1 MNDSI
6 PKLDGQVRLSGPE
19 GIIEIYRDNHGI
31 PHVYANSENDA
42 FFGQGFA
49 TAQDRLWHM
58 EADRKRAYGEWSELI
73 GTSGLDQDRLFRS
86 FRIKDL
92 ALSSLKTTSTEAL
105 AMLKSYTAGINSFI
119 DSSSKLPIEFSI
131 IESEPEQW
139 NIYDCIAVY
148 AVRHIMMGVFEGKVW
163 RARLFQE
170 LGYDRACSLI
180 KGYQSGHSII
190 LPPGGQYQGNELP
203 MPQNL
208 TEFLNGTGWLA
219 DVGTGS
225 NNWVLSGEKTAS
237 GKPLLAGDPH
247 RPIDT
252 PNVYY
257 QNHIRCPNFDVI
269 GLSFPGS
276 PGFPHFGHNSRVA
289 WCVTH
294 AQADYQDLYVERFH
308 PTDTSKYLYDEKWQD
323 ADIRT
328 EKINI
333 KGESS
338 IEITTRAT
346 RHGPIVMGNPENGE
360 ALSFKYTAAEPGSS
374 GFNSIYSMLQAK
386 STHEIDNSMKDW
398 VDPCNNFLFADV
410 DGSTGYLL
418 RGKIPKRSEINGWIP
433 VPGST
438 DDHEWSGY
446 IPFNELP
453 RIHDPKSG
461 YIVTANNQIVDESYP
476 HHIGFW
482 FAPEYRAAR
491 ITKRLES
498 LNKATVA
505 DMSAIHGDDL
515 SIPATI
521 FTKYLPQIEASNEK
535 FLWAKELLIDW
546 NNSMDTESIAPT
558 IYSMFR
564 IQLHEKVFSHL
575 LGKLYNAATES
586 SGRGAPVHLMQLG
599 TRLVTAADHN
609 ETTMLPP
616 GHTWVT
622 ITKVCLELSVL
633 ALTNIF
639 GPNTSNWQWGKV
651 HKTKPHHVLSNIY
664 PQLAEILDPPSVPLG
679 GDGDTPMAAG
689 FSETEPFTITGSSA
703 ARYVF
708 DLSDWNN
715 SRWIVPLGSSGNPG
729 SPHYSDQSKQWAK
742 LELNEMLYDWDKIKS
757 NYHSLQ
763 SIITDK

>member
-1 MNDSI
+1 
-6 PKLDGQVRLSGPE
+6 
-19 GIIEIYRDNHGI
+19 
-31 PHVYANSENDA
+31 
-42 FFGQGFA
+42 
-49 TAQDRLWHM
+49 M
-58 EADRKRAYGEWSELI
+58 ESDRKRAYGEWSEII
-73 GTSGLDQDRLFRS
+73 GTDGLDHDRLFRS

-92 ALSSLKTTSTEAL
+92 ALSSLKTTSTDAL
-105 AMLKSYTAGINSFI
+105 AMLKSYTAGINAFI

-131 IESEPEQW
+131 IESEPEPW

-170 LGYDRACSLI
+170 LGYDRAASLI
-180 KGYQSGHSII
+180 QGYQSGHSII
-190 LPPGGQYQGNELP
+190 LPPEGQYEGAELP
-203 MPQNL
+203 MPQNF
-208 TEFLNGTGWLA
+208 TEYLNGTGWLA

-225 NNWVLSGEKTAS
+225 NNWVLSGERTAS
-237 GKPLLAGDPH
+237 GKPLMAGDPH
-247 RPIDT
+247 RPLDT

-257 QNHIRCPNFDVI
+257 QNHVKCPNFDVI

-308 PTDTSKYLYDEKWQD
+308 PTDTSKYLYEENWHD

-328 EKINI
+328 EKIEVR
-333 KGESS
+333 GGTP

-360 ALSFKYTAAEPGSS
+360 ALSLKYTAAVPGSS
-374 GFNSIYSMLQAK
+374 GFNSIYSMLQSK
-386 STHEIDNSMKDW
+386 STQDIDNSMKNW

-418 RGKIPKRSEINGWIP
+418 RGKIPMRAEINGWIP

-446 IPFNELP
+446 IPFDELP
-453 RIHDPKSG
+453 RVHNPKSG

-476 HHIGFW
+476 HFIGLW

-498 LNKATVA
+498 LDQATVK
-505 DMSAIHGDDL
+505 DMSDIHGDDL
-515 SIPATI
+515 SIPAQI
-521 FTKYLPQIEASNEK
+521 FTKYLTQIEASNEK

-546 NNSMDTESIAPT
+546 NCRMDTESIAPS

-564 IQLHEKVFSHL
+564 LQLHEKVFSHL
-575 LGKLYNAATES
+575 LGKLYRAATES
-586 SGRGAPVHLMQLG
+586 SGRGAPVHLMQLA
-599 TRLVTAADHN
+599 TRLVTAAENDD
-609 ETTMLPP
+609 TSMLPT
-616 GHTWVT
+616 GHTWIT
-622 ITKVCLELSVL
+622 ITKMCLELSVL
-633 ALTNIF
+633 ALTNTF
-639 GPNTSNWQWGKV
+639 GSNTSNWQWGKV
-651 HKTKPHHVLSNIY
+651 HKTSPQHLLSAYYPHLSD
-664 PQLAEILDPPSVPLG
+664 ILDPHSVALG
-679 GDGDTPMAAG
+679 GDGDTPMAAS
-689 FSETEPFTITGSSA
+689 FSQVEPFCITGSSA

-729 SPHYSDQSKQWAK
+729 NPHYSDQSEQWAN
-742 LELNEMLYDWDKIKS
+742 LELNEMLYAWDRIES
-757 NYHSLQ
+757 NYESHQ
-763 SIITDK
+763 TIIADA